1 MISVNEAEQII
12 SSQQKDYG
20 IECVP
25 FLYALG
31 RILAENITADRDL
44 PPYDRVTMDGIAIRY
59 ADYEA
64 GCRHFEIIATQ
75 AAGDPPITQ
84 LTNHQTNQST
94 NQLAIE
100 VMTGAALSPIT
111 DTIIPYENLEIINGI
126 AKIKEE
132 IVKMGKNIH
141 RQGQDRRQG
150 DIVMAAGLVIGTTHL
165 NMIAAVG
172 KSEILVKKLPRVIIL
187 SSGDELVDINDTPLP
202 YQIRRS
208 NNYSTFAVLRRY
220 GIEAEMRHLPDDLE
234 IIRKEVAGFQSKYD
248 VIILSGGVSMGKFDF
263 IPKALE
269 DTGVR
274 MHFHKVKQRPGKPF
288 WFGTFGEKGVVFAL
302 PGNPVSTFMCLHR
315 YLLPWLERSLGFPSK
330 PVQKAVL
337 TKTVRFEPSMTYLM
351 QVKLSQDA
359 DARLCASPLE
369 GNGSGDF
376 ANLLDTDAFLE
387 LPAEKVD
394 FEEGQVF
401 RVWTFVD

>member
-25 FLYALG
+25 FLSALG

-75 AAGDPPITQ
+75 AAGDSPINQ
-84 LTNHQTNQST
+84 ITNHPIIQSS
-94 NQLAIE
+94 NHPAIE

-111 DTIIPYENLEIINGI
+111 DTIIPYENLEITNGI

-132 IVKMGKNIH
+132 TVKMGKNIH
-141 RQGQDRRQG
+141 RRGQDRRQG
-150 DIVMAAGLVIGTTHL
+150 DIVMTAGLIIGTTHL

-172 KSEILVKKLPRVIIL
+172 KSEIWVKKLPQVIIL

-234 IIRKEVAGFQSKYD
+234 IIRKEVAIFQSKYD

-269 DTGVR
+269 DTGVK

-315 YLLPWLERSLGFPSK
+315 YLLPWLELSLGFPLK
-330 PVQKAVL
+330 PIQKAVL
-337 TKTVRFEPSMTYLM
+337 TKNVRFEPPLTYLM

-359 DARLCASPLE
+359 NALLCATPLE

-376 ANLLDTDAFLE
+376 SNLLYTDAFLE
-387 LPAEKVD
+387 LPAENTD

-401 RVWTFVD
+401 RVWTFVS